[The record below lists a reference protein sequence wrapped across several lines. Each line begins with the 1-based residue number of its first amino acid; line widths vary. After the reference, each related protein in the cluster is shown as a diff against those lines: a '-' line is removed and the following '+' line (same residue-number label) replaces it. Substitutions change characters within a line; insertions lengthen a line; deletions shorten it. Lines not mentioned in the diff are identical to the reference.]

1 MSEITTTF
9 RSKLS
14 TVPIRKE
21 SRDASEMVTEL
32 LYGEEYVILSEEGNW
47 YAVRCVHDGYE
58 GWMAKEQHLE
68 GTAIPKNEVLSYP
81 AIIQA
86 ENTTLWLSPGSKL
99 DTDEMERVQPIKDHE
114 ATDVVDTVLTF
125 SGTSYLWGGR
135 SIWGIDCSGLMQVS
149 MAIHGVHIPRDASQ
163 QAEIG
168 DTVSYEQAERG
179 DLAFFMNPKGRITH
193 VGMLI
198 DKERIIHASGYV
210 RIDTLSETG
219 IHSTQSGELTHVLAR
234 IQRIR
239 V

>member
-1 MSEITTTF
+1 M
-9 RSKLS
+9 
-14 TVPIRKE
+14 
-21 SRDASEMVTEL
+21 
-32 LYGEEYVILSEEGNW
+32 EG
-47 YAVRCVHDGYE
+47 A
-58 GWMAKEQHLE
+58 
-68 GTAIPKNEVLSYP
+68 
-81 AIIQA
+81 
-86 ENTTLWLSPGSKL
+86 
-99 DTDEMERVQPIKDHE
+99 QPIKDHK
-114 ATDVVDTVLTF
+114 ATDVVETVLTF

-149 MAIHGVHIPRDASQ
+149 MAIHGVQIPRDASQ